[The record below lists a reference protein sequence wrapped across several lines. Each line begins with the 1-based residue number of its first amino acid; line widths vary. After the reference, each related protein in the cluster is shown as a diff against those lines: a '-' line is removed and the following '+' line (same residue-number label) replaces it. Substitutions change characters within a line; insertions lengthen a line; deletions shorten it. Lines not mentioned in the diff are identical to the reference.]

1 MCYFA
6 CQQMFSSH
14 LCLITSVNQLEII
27 PYVRIFTYYGE
38 RFASCQLLPD
48 NLMHINSSLFTAAAS
63 RDSSRDCAGR
73 YICTAFVT

>member
-27 PYVRIFTYYGE
+27 LYVSYFH
-38 RFASCQLLPD
+38 LL
-48 NLMHINSSLFTAAAS
+48 LVKVCFMSAAS
-63 RDSSRDCAGR
+63 RQPDAHQLQ
-73 YICTAFVT
+73 FVYGSCKQG